1 MENVLEQ
8 LIIDDE
14 MALLDEEDMS
24 ILLEEETE
32 RIPADLKERILQGE
46 YIL

>member
-1 MENVLEQ
+1 MENMLER
-8 LIIDDE
+8 LIVEDE
-14 MALLDEEDMS
+14 MALLDEQDTM

-46 YIL
+46 YI